1 MVVIGNGS
9 DSKSEILGSS
19 PSTPT
24 NINSMN
30 KNELKECTNCPGI
43 YFIKNKINN
52 KYYIGQAINIKKRL
66 LKHLSNFQAKKYDN
80 PLYRAFDKYGLDNF
94 ECGIIKEFEGNDFAL
109 IKKELDALEIQF
121 IQEYKS
127 YGDTGYN
134 QTVGGDGGIL
144 GYKMTE
150 EQKEKVSKN
159 SKIMNEDGRNTIWV
173 YDIEKK
179 TYSMFITPEYASK
192 YFDIKASTLR
202 SAIRYKIC
210 HKKYIV
216 ERTEILLREKVKN
229 ILD

>member
-1 MVVIGNGS
+1 MDKV
-9 DSKSEILGSS
+9 
-19 PSTPT
+19 T
-24 NINSMN
+24 
-30 KNELKECTNCPGI
+30 LKECTSSPGI

-66 LKHLSNFQAKKYDN
+66 LKHLSNFHAKKYDN

-94 ECGIIKEFEGNDFAL
+94 EYGVIKEFEGNDFTL
-109 IKKELDALEIQF
+109 IKKELDTLEVRF

-127 YGDTGYN
+127 YGDSGYN
-134 QTVGGDGGIL
+134 QTIGGDGGIL

-159 SKIMNEDGRNTIWV
+159 SKAMNEDGRNIIWI
-173 YDIEKK
+173 YDIGEK
-179 TYSMFITPEYASK
+179 TYSMFITPEYASE
-192 YFDIKASTLR
+192 FFNIKANTLR

-210 HKKYIV
+210 FGKYIV
-216 ERTEILLREKVKN
+216 ERTETSLREKVKN